1 MIQRFGVFALV
12 IVSALGA
19 QSVEPPTRQEAAELM
34 EEVVDLIDASAIV
47 IPEIARAGAPL
58 AENIRQSIRTLE
70 VNPGREHIGVIYTLL
85 TSARVYLQLLDALPK
100 PPTFSGDVRAQVE
113 SMRTKVDRIEFYF
126 RTLLDRR
133 EQQLRAPDR
142 DNLARYAEDNA
153 LRGPA
158 PPTAER
164 VVFLGDSI
172 TDGWQ
177 INQYFPGKD
186 FINRGIGGQIT
197 SQMLGRM
204 QADVIALQPK
214 AVLLLGGTNDLAR
227 GVSVNAIKN
236 NIEMIAS
243 LAEAHGIRP
252 ILASVLPVSDHHQ
265 DKDRRFKRT
274 PDRKPALI
282 TELNIWMRG
291 LCQKRG
297 YRYLDY
303 FVALADS
310 DGQLGAALADDGLHP
325 NAEGYKLM
333 APLAQK
339 AIEGTLSASRAPK
352 KAKRRFG
359 VF

>member
-1 MIQRFGVFALV
+1 MIQRFAVCVLLFT
-12 IVSALGA
+12 SALGA
-19 QSVEPPTRQEAAELM
+19 QQDPPTRQEAAALM
-34 EEVVDLIDASAIV
+34 DEIVDLMDASAIV
-47 IPEIARAGAPL
+47 VPEMARAGAPL
-58 AENIRQSIRTLE
+58 AENVRQSIRTLE
-70 VNPGREHIGVIYTLL
+70 VSPGREHVGVIYSLL
-85 TSARVYLQLLDALPK
+85 TNARVYLQLLDALPK
-100 PPTFSGDVRAQVE
+100 PPAFSADVRAQVE
-113 SMRTKVDRIEFYF
+113 SMRTKVDSIELYF

-133 EQQLRAPDR
+133 ELQLRAPDR
-142 DNLARYAEDNA
+142 DNLARYADDNDR
-153 LRGPA
+153 RGQA
-158 PPTAER
+158 PPGAER

-197 SQMLGRM
+197 SQMLGRL

-227 GVSVNAIKN
+227 GVSVDAIKN
-236 NIEMIAS
+236 NIEMIAR

-252 ILASVLPVSDHHQ
+252 ILGSILPVSDHHA
-265 DKDRRFKRT
+265 DKDPRFKRT
-274 PDRKPALI
+274 PARRPNLI

-303 FVALADS
+303 FLALADDQGRLS
-310 DGQLGAALADDGLHP
+310 AALADDGLHP

-339 AIEGTLSASRAPK
+339 AIEETLAASRTPK

>member
-1 MIQRFGVFALV
+1 MMMRFPVCALL
-12 IVSALGA
+12 IASALGA
-19 QSVEPPTRQEAAELM
+19 QDVDAPTRQEAAGLM
-34 EEVVDLIDASAIV
+34 DEIVDLMDASAIV
-47 IPEIARAGAPL
+47 VPEIARAGEPL
-58 AENIRQSIRTLE
+58 AENIRQAIRTLE
-70 VNPGREHIGVIYTLL
+70 VSPGREHVGVIYRLL
-85 TSARVYLQLLDALPK
+85 TNARVYLQLLDALPK
-100 PPTFSGDVRAQVE
+100 PPTFSSDVRAQVE
-113 SMRTKVDRIEFYF
+113 SMRTKVDGIELYF

-133 EQQLRAPDR
+133 EQQIRAADR

-153 LRGPA
+153 LRGSA
-158 PPTAER
+158 PPGAER

-204 QADVIALQPK
+204 RSDVIALQPK

-227 GVSVNAIKN
+227 GVSVDAIKN
-236 NIEMIAS
+236 NIEMIAR
-243 LAEAHGIRP
+243 LADAHGIRP
-252 ILASVLPVSDHHQ
+252 ILASILPVSDHHQ
-265 DKDRRFKRT
+265 DKDPRFKRT
-274 PDRKPALI
+274 PARKPSSI
-282 TELNIWMRG
+282 TEINIWMRG
-291 LCQKRG
+291 FCQKRG

-303 FVALADS
+303 SLALTDS
-310 DGQLGAALADDGLHP
+310 QGELGAALADDGLHP

-339 AIEGTLSASRAPK
+339 AIDETLAGLRAPK